1 MTQNINERTAKYP
14 LGDLV
19 VVLEICANSIE
30 SAIAAEKG
38 GADRIELCANLS
50 EGGTTPSYGQIK
62 WCVENLQLEVW
73 PLIRPRGGD
82 FLYTDA
88 EFECILED
96 ISFCKQIGC
105 HGIVTGIL
113 DNNGNVDEIR
123 CRQIIAI
130 ASPMPVAFH
139 RAFDM
144 SRNLEESLEAI
155 ITLGFVRILTS
166 GGKANAEIGASEIAK
181 LIVQADNRIEMMPG
195 AGINNNNLLE
205 IAKITGAKCFH
216 TTAKDKFASKMIFQN
231 TIGKMGDKDAD
242 EFSYEQT
249 DLNKVKVLKEILNDL

>member
-1 MTQNINERTAKYP
+1 MVLQCVKKDFK
-14 LGDLV
+14 GFK
-19 VVLEICANSIE
+19 LEICANSIA

-38 GADRIELCANLS
+38 GADRIELCANLA

-88 EFECILED
+88 EFETILED
-96 ISFCKQIGC
+96 IAFCKQIGC
-105 HGIVTGIL
+105 HGVVTGLLNTDGSI
-113 DNNGNVDEIR
+113 DKER
-123 CRQIIAI
+123 CIKIIEA

-144 SRNLEESLEAI
+144 SDDLSKSLETLI
-155 ITLGFVRILTS
+155 KLGFVRVLTS
-166 GGKANAEIGASEIAK
+166 GGKENAFVGANELAK
-181 LIVQADNRIEMMPG
+181 LVLQAKERIEIMPG
-195 AGINNNNLLE
+195 AGVSTTNIAE
-205 IAKITGAKCFH
+205 IAKITGARCFH
-216 TTAKDKFASKMIFQN
+216 TTAKSKVNSQMQFKNDASKM
-231 TIGKMGDKDAD
+231 GDIDTD

-249 DLNKVKVLKEILNDL
+249 DIEKVKSLRKIIDSLQMAE